1 MRMNWLMNI
10 SLKNRKAMQREDG
23 MRFLTTG
30 KVKILLTTVE
40 IVLEITGIGEI
51 PITQVQVTGNIIY
64 CKMQGE

>member
-1 MRMNWLMNI
+1 MII
-10 SLKNRKAMQREDG
+10 SLKNQRAMQREDT
-23 MRFLTTG
+23 MRLMPTG
-30 KVKILLTTVE
+30 NVKILLTAVE